1 MVEVKKPKKVAEDWE
16 PNPSYIMDRD
26 KFMEFWIEALKRG
39 HMGVWLL
46 AQLKKE
52 FDHKQ
57 VTIEYKGKSYTPELK
72 WAKIKAKMSYYRKKW
87 KVEFIAMPWDSSITT
102 KSAEQFQKEWQGK
115 LMSAQEG
122 SNERR
127 KKNES

>member
-1 MVEVKKPKKVAEDWE
+1 
-16 PNPSYIMDRD
+16 MDRD
-26 KFMEFWIEALKRG
+26 KFMEVWVEALKRG
-39 HMGVWLL
+39 HMGVWML
-46 AQLKKE
+46 AQLKE
-52 FDHKQ
+52 QFDSKQ
-57 VTIEYKGKSYTPELK
+57 ATIEYNGKGYKAELT
-72 WAKIKAKMSYYRKKW
+72 WAKCKAKMSYYRKKW

-102 KSAEQFQKEWQGK
+102 KSAEQFQNEWQGK